1 MCVWSSNQELE
12 SHCEISTCSILPRN
26 EWNFSI
32 GHVLF
37 RKPQISGLTTD
48 KIPRIASE
56 LNFDRIEFLIQAS
69 KIREFILKKN
79 LHRFTSS
86 IGRIKRS
93 FVPQYRNEINE
104 ICTPNCRRVDSGETY
119 EIIPGPQSLF
129 WVFLYRPRRQF
140 SISFL
145 ASHAATFFLFSI
157 YILSSSFVASVR
169 SRNLWRHVFVLDTR
183 PLTSRQITVLPLL
196 LRTKPFSTKSFLL

>member
-69 KIREFILKKN
+69 KIREFILKEN

-104 ICTPNCRRVDSGETY
+104 ICICWIVEELIAARHTKLSLDHSLYFECFYIGLVDN
-119 EIIPGPQSLF
+119 SLF
-129 WVFLYRPRRQF
+129 LSWPPTRQPF
-140 SISFL
+140 F
-145 ASHAATFFLFSI
+145 FFLSI
-157 YILSSSFVASVR
+157 YCLRLSWPLFAR
-169 SRNLWRHVFVLDTR
+169 GTFEDTC
-183 PLTSRQITVLPLL
+183 L
-196 LRTKPFSTKSFLL
+196 F